1 MSVAD
6 SERSEESDFRL
17 KAKRARKQSRRRR
30 KNRHAREEYARYTM
44 RPTTWDYYF
53 SFDISDPK
61 GRWDPG
67 RYSQLVTLS
76 FKGNLIQPID
86 PRYKHADVTLS
97 ARIGMM
103 EERPGEVYR
112 SIGSLTANGD
122 ALSAYVFVPA
132 EFMSEL
138 VVVAQSGRVQ
148 AIHFS
153 GTRLR
158 YRSAS
163 LRGVS
168 LTTRNE
174 EEDEEKPEETGAV
187 NA

>member
-1 MSVAD
+1 MTRKKRHSPEAN
-6 SERSEESDFRL
+6 
-17 KAKRARKQSRRRR
+17 RARKQSRRRH
-30 KNRHAREEYARYTM
+30 KNRRTREEYVRYAM
-44 RPTTWDYYF
+44 RSTSWDYYF

-61 GRWDPG
+61 SRWDPG
-67 RYSQLVTLS
+67 PYSQLATLS
-76 FKGNLIQPID
+76 FKGDLIRPID
-86 PRYKHADVTLS
+86 PRYKYAEVTLS

-103 EERPGEVYR
+103 EERPGEMYR
-112 SIGSLTANGD
+112 SIGSLTANAD
-122 ALSAYVFVPA
+122 VLSAYVFVPA
-132 EFMSEL
+132 EFISEL
-138 VVVAQSGRVQ
+138 VAIAQSGRVQ
-148 AIHFS
+148 VIDFS

-174 EEDEEKPEETGAV
+174 KEDEEKPEETGAV